1 MGEVNMG
8 EWWMWTG
15 FFSIVLV
22 LLWIDIRFVGG
33 GKSHKVSLKEAGVWS
48 LILGSGALLF
58 HLALLLWRC
67 LFYTSS
73 AAAEEVIGLVVGVG

>member
-1 MGEVNMG
+1 MG

-33 GKSHKVSLKEAGVWS
+33 GKAHKVSLKEAGIWQGESVN
-48 LILGSGALLF
+48 ILLNFTQFFETRIEYRFQIFTAHSCDFLLPSYAR
-58 HLALLLWRC
+58 LA
-67 LFYTSS
+67 
-73 AAAEEVIGLVVGVG
+73 